1 MGEAL
6 PTLYQAEWR
15 HLEYE
20 QLSPPGAATTET
32 LPGDLNGAQDSMAR
46 RR

>member
-20 QLSPPGAATTET
+20 QFLAPGYR
-32 LPGDLNGAQDSMAR
+32 DH
-46 RR
+46 